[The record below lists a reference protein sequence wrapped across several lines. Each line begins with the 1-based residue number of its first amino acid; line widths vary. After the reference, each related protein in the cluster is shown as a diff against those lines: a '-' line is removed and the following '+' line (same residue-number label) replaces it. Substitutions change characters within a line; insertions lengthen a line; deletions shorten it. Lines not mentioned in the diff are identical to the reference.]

1 MIIIDNVDVFNFE
14 NAIRGM
20 RNPLNSWNR
29 IDSHYNENGDYVLGP
44 NDLGLASKL
53 ADGGEPHRKFMRQ
66 IFVSADITAPM
77 YWWSQFDTYK
87 VGTTANST
95 SKMHKLA
102 SLEILLDDF
111 SSDKCVPEGKDAFKE
126 IIRVCNKM
134 REKFLE
140 TNDKSYWYTM
150 IQLLPEGYNQTRTVT
165 MDYENLANM
174 YRWRKNHKLD
184 EWKDFCKWCE
194 TLPYAKEFIVNKQD
208 EMNK

>member
-1 MIIIDNVDVFNFE
+1 MIIITNVDVFNFE

-20 RNPLNSWNR
+20 RNPLNSWNK
-29 IDSHYNENGDYVLGP
+29 IDSEYDNDGNFVLGP
-44 NDLGLASKL
+44 NDLGLATKL
-53 ADGGEPHRKFMRQ
+53 SDGGEPHRKFMRQ

-102 SLEILLDDF
+102 SREIEIQDF
-111 SSDKCVPEGKDAFKE
+111 SFDKCVPEAKDAFKE
-126 IIRVCNKM
+126 IIRVCNLM
-134 REKFLE
+134 REKYLE

-150 IQLLPEGYNQTRTVT
+150 LQLLPESYNQTRTVT

-174 YRWRKNHKLD
+174 YKWRKNHKLD
-184 EWKDFCKWCE
+184 EWKEFCKWSE
-194 TLPYAKEFIVNKQD
+194 TLPYAKELIVGKQA
-208 EMNK
+208 EMTK

>member
-1 MIIIDNVDVFNFE
+1 MIKIENVSVYNFE

-20 RNPLNSWNR
+20 RNPLNSWAK
-29 IDSHYNENGDYVLGP
+29 IDSEYNEDGEYILGP
-44 NDLGLASKL
+44 NDLTLASKL
-53 ADGGEPHRKFMRQ
+53 CAGGEPHRKFMRQ

-102 SLEILLDDF
+102 SREIVLEDF
-111 SSDKCVPEGKDAFKE
+111 SFDKCVPEGRETFSE
-126 IIRVCNKM
+126 IIRVCNIM
-134 REKFLE
+134 REKYLE

-150 IQLLPEGYNQTRTVT
+150 LQLLPESYNQTRTVT

-174 YRWRKNHKLD
+174 YKWRHNHKLD
-184 EWKDFCKWCE
+184 EWKVFCKWSK
-194 TLPYAKEFIVNKQD
+194 TLPYGTTLIAGKID

>member
-1 MIIIDNVDVFNFE
+1 MIKIKNVSVYNIE

-20 RNPLNSWNR
+20 RNPMNSWDR
-29 IDSHYNENGDYVLGP
+29 IDSSYDENGNYQLGP
-44 NDLGLASKL
+44 NDLDLATKL
-53 ADGGEPHRKFMRQ
+53 VAGGEPHRKFMRQ
-66 IFVSADITAPM
+66 IFVCADITAPM

-102 SLEILLDDF
+102 SREIVASDF
-111 SSDKCVPEGKDAFKE
+111 SFDKCVPEVIPTYTE
-126 IIRVCNKM
+126 IIRVCNAL

-140 TNDKSYWYTM
+140 TKDMSYWYTM
-150 IQLLPEGYNQTRTVT
+150 IQLLPESYNQTRTVT

-174 YRWRKNHKLD
+174 YKWRKNHKLD
-184 EWKDFCKWCE
+184 EWKAFCRWSA
-194 TLPYAKEFIVNKQD
+194 TLPHAKEFIVGKTD